1 MSCIYF
7 LAKEEIPHIT
17 KYKPLLELPSHL
29 GLPFLETL
37 YKGNN
42 ATSTSHHI
50 IEEFLSILADSVK
63 SDLIAKLQKSPCYG
77 IICDE
82 TTDLST
88 TKQLIIYIKAITYDH
103 TMVPSTDTF
112 SLLCR
117 S

>member
-63 SDLIAKLQKSPCYG
+63 SDLIANYKSHHAMASFVMKRQ
-77 IICDE
+77 ICQQ
-82 TTDLST
+82 LSNF
-88 TKQLIIYIKAITYDH
+88 LRY
-103 TMVPSTDTF
+103 MP
-112 SLLCR
+112 LL
-117 S
+117 

>member
-88 TKQLIIYIKAITYDH
+88 TKQLIKVYAPI
-103 TMVPSTDTF
+103 VSQGV
-112 SLLCR
+112 L
-117 S
+117 

>member
-63 SDLIAKLQKSPCYG
+63 SDLIAKLQKSPYG

-88 TKQLIIYIKAITYDH
+88 TKQLFKVYAPI
-103 TMVPSTDTF
+103 VSQGV
-112 SLLCR
+112 L
-117 S
+117 